1 MLKAY
6 LIDLEIISQLKE
18 NDKLAIYL
26 DANNKS
32 KIIIDK
38 HYYFNFISRWYYSYN
53 REQCINYIEILINS
67 IKTEKNKI
75 IEKNNLD
82 NINLL
87 KSSLINSK
95 SGFITLQSTYTGDS
109 ILVARIQLVINQI
122 QTIILELEEILLV
135 NNLSVNQIDE
145 ITNTSANTNFITST
159 RHTNSTNN
167 IYKNINIDT
176 HNNTIIDN
184 N

>member
-82 NINLL
+82 DINLL
-87 KSSLINSK
+87 KSCLINSK
-95 SGFITLQSTYTGDS
+95 SGFITLQSTYTDDS
-109 ILVARIQLVINQI
+109 ILVARLQLVINQL

-145 ITNTSANTNFITST
+145 ITNTNANTNFITST
-159 RHTNSTNN
+159 RHTNN

-176 HNNTIIDN
+176 HNNIIIDN